1 MERNVLKKKNTRH
14 KKRSYLQD
22 EACLRIKTEIPND
35 YYDTLIPMFECSQQS
50 SNKATPNLHPVPR
63 HRAVLF
69 LPTGWLA
76 GQD

>member
-1 MERNVLKKKNTRH
+1 MERNVV
-14 KKRSYLQD
+14 KKRIVSIKKSYLQD
-22 EACLRIKTEIPND
+22 EACLRIKTERPND
-35 YYDTLIPMFECSQQS
+35 YYDTLISMFECSQQS